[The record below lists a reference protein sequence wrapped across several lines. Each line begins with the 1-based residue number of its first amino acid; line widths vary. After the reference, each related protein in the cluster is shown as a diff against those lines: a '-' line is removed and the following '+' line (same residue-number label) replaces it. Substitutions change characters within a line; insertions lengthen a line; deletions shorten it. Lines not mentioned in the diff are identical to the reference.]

1 MAHLYLLATD
11 KEESAITTIMIR
23 GSTDNIMDDMER
35 AINDGVNTF
44 KALTRVGGLL
54 SSLASIHT
62 TYKICVTT
70 SEYLV
75 FQGLYTDF

>member
-1 MAHLYLLATD
+1 MNLPVSIYDLTTILD

-44 KALTRVGGLL
+44 KALTRVCHILAKLQIKGILFHGGFFLW
-54 SSLASIHT
+54 
-62 TYKICVTT
+62 
-70 SEYLV
+70 
-75 FQGLYTDF
+75 

>member
-1 MAHLYLLATD
+1 MCFCAWPVKCFAYLSMVNLFSE

-44 KALTRVGGLL
+44 KALTRVRL
-54 SSLASIHT
+54 
-62 TYKICVTT
+62 
-70 SEYLV
+70 
-75 FQGLYTDF
+75 F

>member
-1 MAHLYLLATD
+1 MVGLFSE

-44 KALTRVGGLL
+44 KALTRVSPG
-54 SSLASIHT
+54 
-62 TYKICVTT
+62 
-70 SEYLV
+70 
-75 FQGLYTDF
+75 

>member
-1 MAHLYLLATD
+1 MVGLFSE

-44 KALTRVGGLL
+44 KALTRVRPVAH
-54 SSLASIHT
+54 LAL
-62 TYKICVTT
+62 T
-70 SEYLV
+70 S
-75 FQGLYTDF
+75 